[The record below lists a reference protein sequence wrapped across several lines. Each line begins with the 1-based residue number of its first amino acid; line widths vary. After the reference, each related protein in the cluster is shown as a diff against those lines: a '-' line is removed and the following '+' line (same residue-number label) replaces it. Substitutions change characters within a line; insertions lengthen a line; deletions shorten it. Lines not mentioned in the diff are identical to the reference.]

1 MKSKNARKGMQ
12 IIIALTVIIFL
23 VLTIYQITIEYI
35 KLKEESN
42 EENAYIKDDISS
54 KSNEVI
60 QPIDTTSKMTISEC
74 LIRDGVKISLK
85 SAQISL
91 FIMLILTMIWF
102 IVCKIRKEILIKE
115 SLSIIGLE
123 LGFFIVISYILF
135 VSCFPIEYKFNTKIY
150 LEVG

>member
-85 SAQISL
+85 STQISL

-135 VSCFPIEYKFNTKIY
+135 VAGFPIE
-150 LEVG
+150 

>member
-74 LIRDGVKISLK
+74 LIRDGVEISLK

-135 VSCFPIEYKFNTKIY
+135 VAGFPIE
-150 LEVG
+150 

>member
-1 MKSKNARKGMQ
+1 MFMKSKNARKGMQ

-135 VSCFPIEYKFNTKIY
+135 VAGFPIE
-150 LEVG
+150 

>member
-54 KSNEVI
+54 KSNEII

-102 IVCKIRKEILIKE
+102 IVCKIKKEILIKE
-115 SLSIIGLE
+115 SLNIIGLE

-135 VSCFPIEYKFNTKIY
+135 VAGFPI
-150 LEVG
+150 G

>member
-54 KSNEVI
+54 KSNEAI

-135 VSCFPIEYKFNTKIY
+135 VAGFPIE
-150 LEVG
+150 

>member
-1 MKSKNARKGMQ
+1 MKNKNARKGMQ

-135 VSCFPIEYKFNTKIY
+135 VAGFPI
-150 LEVG
+150 G

>member
-91 FIMLILTMIWF
+91 FI
-102 IVCKIRKEILIKE
+102 RKEILIKE

-135 VSCFPIEYKFNTKIY
+135 VAGFPIE
-150 LEVG
+150 

>member
-60 QPIDTTSKMTISEC
+60 QPIDTTSKMTISEY

-115 SLSIIGLE
+115 SLSIMGLE

-135 VSCFPIEYKFNTKIY
+135 VAGFPIE
-150 LEVG
+150 

>member
-1 MKSKNARKGMQ
+1 MKNKNARKGMQ

-102 IVCKIRKEILIKE
+102 IVCKIKKEILIKE

-135 VSCFPIEYKFNTKIY
+135 VAGFPI
-150 LEVG
+150 G

>member
-23 VLTIYQITIEYI
+23 VLTIYQITIDYI

-42 EENAYIKDDISS
+42 EENAYIKDDTSS

-135 VSCFPIEYKFNTKIY
+135 VAGFPIE
-150 LEVG
+150 

>member
-1 MKSKNARKGMQ
+1 MFMKSKNARKGMQ

-115 SLSIIGLE
+115 SLSIMGLV

-135 VSCFPIEYKFNTKIY
+135 VAGFPIE
-150 LEVG
+150 

>member
-115 SLSIIGLE
+115 SLSIMGLE

-135 VSCFPIEYKFNTKIY
+135 VAGFPIE
-150 LEVG
+150 

>member
-1 MKSKNARKGMQ
+1 MFMKSKNARKGMQ

-115 SLSIIGLE
+115 SLSIMGLE

-135 VSCFPIEYKFNTKIY
+135 VAGFPIE
-150 LEVG
+150 

>member
-1 MKSKNARKGMQ
+1 MKNKNARKGMQ

-35 KLKEESN
+35 KFKEESN

-135 VSCFPIEYKFNTKIY
+135 VAGFPIE
-150 LEVG
+150 

>member
-23 VLTIYQITIEYI
+23 VLTIYQITIDYI

-42 EENAYIKDDISS
+42 EENAYIKDDTSS
-54 KSNEVI
+54 KSNEII

-74 LIRDGVKISLK
+74 LIRDGVRISLK

-102 IVCKIRKEILIKE
+102 IVCKIKKEILIKE
-115 SLSIIGLE
+115 SFSIIGLE

-135 VSCFPIEYKFNTKIY
+135 VAGFPI
-150 LEVG
+150 G

>member
-123 LGFFIVISYILF
+123 LGFFIVISCILF
-135 VSCFPIEYKFNTKIY
+135 VAGFPIE
-150 LEVG
+150 

>member
-74 LIRDGVKISLK
+74 LIRDGVRISLK

-135 VSCFPIEYKFNTKIY
+135 VAGFPIE
-150 LEVG
+150 

>member
-23 VLTIYQITIEYI
+23 VLTIYQITIKYI

-135 VSCFPIEYKFNTKIY
+135 VAGFPIE
-150 LEVG
+150 

>member
-115 SLSIIGLE
+115 SLSMIGLE

-135 VSCFPIEYKFNTKIY
+135 VAGFPIE
-150 LEVG
+150 

>member
-1 MKSKNARKGMQ
+1 MKNKNARKGMQ

-60 QPIDTTSKMTISEC
+60 QPKMTISEC

-135 VSCFPIEYKFNTKIY
+135 VAGFPIE
-150 LEVG
+150 

>member
-12 IIIALTVIIFL
+12 IIIALTVIISL

-135 VSCFPIEYKFNTKIY
+135 VAGFPIE
-150 LEVG
+150 

>member
-1 MKSKNARKGMQ
+1 MFMKSKNARKGMQ

-42 EENAYIKDDISS
+42 EENAYIKGDISS

-123 LGFFIVISYILF
+123 LGFFIIISYILF
-135 VSCFPIEYKFNTKIY
+135 VAGFPIE
-150 LEVG
+150 

>member
-12 IIIALTVIIFL
+12 IISALTVIIFL

-135 VSCFPIEYKFNTKIY
+135 VAGFPIE
-150 LEVG
+150 

>member
-42 EENAYIKDDISS
+42 EENADIKDDISS

-135 VSCFPIEYKFNTKIY
+135 VAGFPIE
-150 LEVG
+150 

>member
-115 SLSIIGLE
+115 SFSIIGLE

-135 VSCFPIEYKFNTKIY
+135 VAGFPIE
-150 LEVG
+150 

>member
-23 VLTIYQITIEYI
+23 VLTIYQITIDYI

-42 EENAYIKDDISS
+42 EENAYIKDDTSS
-54 KSNEVI
+54 KSNEII

-74 LIRDGVKISLK
+74 LIRDGVRISLK

-102 IVCKIRKEILIKE
+102 IVCKIKKEILIKE

-135 VSCFPIEYKFNTKIY
+135 VAGFPIE
-150 LEVG
+150 

>member
-23 VLTIYQITIEYI
+23 VLTIYQITIDYI

-42 EENAYIKDDISS
+42 EENAYIKDDTSL
-54 KSNEVI
+54 KSNEII

-74 LIRDGVKISLK
+74 LIRDGVRISLK

-102 IVCKIRKEILIKE
+102 IVCKIKKEILIKE

-135 VSCFPIEYKFNTKIY
+135 VAGFPI
-150 LEVG
+150 G

>member
-60 QPIDTTSKMTISEC
+60 RPIDTTSKMTISEC

-115 SLSIIGLE
+115 SLSIMGLE

-135 VSCFPIEYKFNTKIY
+135 VAGFPIE
-150 LEVG
+150 

>member
-35 KLKEESN
+35 KLKEDSN

-135 VSCFPIEYKFNTKIY
+135 VAGFPIE
-150 LEVG
+150 

>member
-60 QPIDTTSKMTISEC
+60 LPIDTTSKMTISEC

-115 SLSIIGLE
+115 SLRIIGLE
-123 LGFFIVISYILF
+123 LGFFIIISYILF
-135 VSCFPIEYKFNTKIY
+135 VAGFPIE
-150 LEVG
+150 

>member
-1 MKSKNARKGMQ
+1 MFMKNKNARKGMQ

-135 VSCFPIEYKFNTKIY
+135 VAGFPI
-150 LEVG
+150 G

>member
-23 VLTIYQITIEYI
+23 VLTIYQITIDYI

-42 EENAYIKDDISS
+42 EENAYIKDDTSL
-54 KSNEVI
+54 KSNEII

-74 LIRDGVKISLK
+74 LIRDGVRISLK

-102 IVCKIRKEILIKE
+102 IVCKIKKEILIKE

-135 VSCFPIEYKFNTKIY
+135 VAGFPIE
-150 LEVG
+150 

>member
-1 MKSKNARKGMQ
+1 MKNKNARKGMQ

-23 VLTIYQITIEYI
+23 VLTIYQITIDYI

-42 EENAYIKDDISS
+42 EENAYIKDDTSS
-54 KSNEVI
+54 KSNEII

-74 LIRDGVKISLK
+74 LIRDGVRISLK

-102 IVCKIRKEILIKE
+102 IVCKIKKEILIKE

-135 VSCFPIEYKFNTKIY
+135 VAGFPIE
-150 LEVG
+150 

>member
-23 VLTIYQITIEYI
+23 VLTIYQITIDYI

-42 EENAYIKDDISS
+42 EENAYIKDDTSS
-54 KSNEVI
+54 KSNEII

-74 LIRDGVKISLK
+74 LIRDGVRISLK

-102 IVCKIRKEILIKE
+102 IVCKIKKEILIKE

-135 VSCFPIEYKFNTKIY
+135 VAGFPI
-150 LEVG
+150 G

>member
-91 FIMLILTMIWF
+91 CIMLILTMSWF
-102 IVCKIRKEILIKE
+102 IVCKIRK
-115 SLSIIGLE
+115 
-123 LGFFIVISYILF
+123 F
-135 VSCFPIEYKFNTKIY
+135 
-150 LEVG
+150 

>member
-1 MKSKNARKGMQ
+1 MKNKNARKGMQ

-115 SLSIIGLE
+115 SLSIMGLE

-135 VSCFPIEYKFNTKIY
+135 VAGFPIE
-150 LEVG
+150 